1 MARENVATP
10 VQAILSFGNQGRLGG
25 VNWQAL
31 RADELRASFL
41 CASKVTL
48 GPSPVTSDLAFLF
61 PLQEGEGRTLM
72 ASGGRALKEQEPG

>member
-1 MARENVATP
+1 M
-10 VQAILSFGNQGRLGG
+10 
-25 VNWQAL
+25 NWQAL

-61 PLQEGEGRTLM
+61 PLQGREGRNLM
-72 ASGGRALKEQEPG
+72 TSGGRALKERERG